1 LYITLTGLYLV
12 QCTSS
17 TCVTFHW
24 VITLERIRRLLA
36 FEFTYTYTRT
46 NDLSIK
52 CKYDSYF
59 ADITKA
65 KQNIQNK

>member
-1 LYITLTGLYLV
+1 LYITLTGLYSV

-17 TCVTFHW
+17 TCYIPLGNYTD
-24 VITLERIRRLLA
+24 IRRLLV
-36 FEFTYTYTRT
+36 FELPYTYTRT

-52 CKYDSYF
+52 CKYDIYF
-59 ADITKA
+59 ADIIKA